1 MNGNFKD
8 PHTHLH
14 IIDHVLAESM
24 YIKDLAGA
32 VAAGGQGARLLANL
46 QNMLIELE
54 MERIHPAH
62 KAFILALIRSGKV
75 NIENLAKV
83 QIEIKT
89 SGSVVD
95 PECIYCKYS

>member
-1 MNGNFKD
+1 
-8 PHTHLH
+8 
-14 IIDHVLAESM
+14 
-24 YIKDLAGA
+24 
-32 VAAGGQGARLLANL
+32 
-46 QNMLIELE
+46 MLIELE